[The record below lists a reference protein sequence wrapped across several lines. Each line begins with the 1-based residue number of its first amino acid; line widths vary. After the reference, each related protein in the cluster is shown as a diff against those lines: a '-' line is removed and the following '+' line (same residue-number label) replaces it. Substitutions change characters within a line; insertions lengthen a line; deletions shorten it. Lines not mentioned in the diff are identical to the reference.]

1 MGYKVSGKLIL
12 IHILIRSNNFK
23 TSQPQKTTQMRNSLN
38 DDIKQLDANN
48 RKKKGKKSLKS

>member
-23 TSQPQKTTQMRNSLN
+23 TSQPQKTTQMRNCPN

-48 RKKKGKKSLKS
+48 RKKEKKKSLQS